1 MNLAASYFGNAA
13 FTSDPRVA
21 EAQTLLNAM
30 GYGDTQGRPLVVDG
44 VWGPNTKG
52 ALERALKQ
60 SFGGVDPSVLEQLR
74 RLAGSGHR
82 APAAGVKPPSPVPVA
97 PGANDTGLA
106 AEPIWKKPLFIGLG
120 AAAVAA
126 VLFFVVKN
134 ETKVFSGSP
143 EGAAGR
149 RGGRGRRLANGDA
162 SVMGDEVYGVD
173 TAALG
178 SYVKPVEGTVV
189 AKKTRRRCS
198 KTPEWGD
205 DE

>member
-1 MNLAASYFGNAA
+1 MNFASAYSQLGNV
-13 FTSDPRVA
+13 SSSQVA

-30 GYGDTQGRPLVVDG
+30 GYGDASGRPLKVDG
-44 VWGPNTKG
+44 IWGPNTKA

-60 SFGGVDPSVLEQLR
+60 SYGGVDANALEALR
-74 RLAGSGHR
+74 RLAGTGHR
-82 APAAGVKPPSPVPVA
+82 APGAGVNPPGPVTVA

-162 SVMGDEVYGVD
+162 SVMGDEVYGLD
-173 TAALG
+173 TEALG
-178 SYVKPVEGTVV
+178 SFVKPVQGEVV
-189 AKKTRRRCS
+189 KRKTRRRCS
-198 KTPEWGD
+198 RTPEWG
-205 DE
+205 EES